1 MMIMKVRRTNKKRN
15 ALLVFEFLTKE
26 ASRRLIAGDNDG
38 SNKVL
43 TVLKQ
48 AYVSGT
54 ELHKEYRLANALLVT
69 SVSSSSVASRILTEA
84 RNASKSIDHEKLDIE
99 KTQLIAK
106 IEKLIDSSG
115 ALYEAQLSDYRLRST
130 IGNLLSDWRNGPLDI
145 GRQAQYEDQLI
156 EHLTAKQE
164 NLNAECEEDSEKL
177 SIGERRALISIMS
190 RKLEERWGD
199 ALNKDQKSLLRD
211 YVLSKDPT
219 QLLGKL
225 NKIRE
230 DAIKSIDS
238 CENIP
243 GSKSEYF
250 TKRLSES
257 KKAISNRLFETVDDE
272 SVSLGLLY
280 LKLIA
285 ESSEK
290 EES

>member
-1 MMIMKVRRTNKKRN
+1 MGARRTNKKRN

-26 ASRRLIAGDNDG
+26 ASRRLVAGDNEG

-43 TVLKQ
+43 SVVKQ
-48 AYVSGT
+48 AYALGT

-84 RNASKSIDHEKLDIE
+84 RSASKNLDHSKLDAE
-99 KTQLIAK
+99 KTQLIAR
-106 IEKLIDSSG
+106 IEKVIDPTG
-115 ALYEAQLSDYRLRST
+115 AIYEAQLADYRLRST
-130 IGNLLSDWRNGPLDI
+130 IGNLLSDWRNGTDDI

-156 EHLTAKQE
+156 EHLTVKRDDTIASD
-164 NLNAECEEDSEKL
+164 EDEADKMSV
-177 SIGERRALISIMS
+177 GERRALISVMS

-199 ALNKDQKSLLRD
+199 TLTKDQKSLLRD
-211 YVLSKDPT
+211 YVLAKEPS
-219 QLLGKL
+219 QLLSKL
-225 NKIRE
+225 NRIRE
-230 DAIKSIDS
+230 DAMKSIDS
-238 CENIP
+238 CSNIP
-243 GSKSEYF
+243 GSTSEYF

-257 KKAISNRLFETVDDE
+257 KQAIADKQFESVDDE

-285 ESSEK
+285 ESAEK

>member
-1 MMIMKVRRTNKKRN
+1 MGARRTNKKRN

-26 ASRRLIAGDNDG
+26 ASRRLVAGDNEG

-43 TVLKQ
+43 TVVKQ
-48 AYVSGT
+48 AYALGT

-84 RNASKSIDHEKLDIE
+84 RSASKNIDHDKLDSE
-99 KTQLIAK
+99 KTQLIAR
-106 IEKLIDSSG
+106 IEKTVDPTG
-115 ALYEAQLSDYRLRST
+115 AIYEAQLPDYRLRST
-130 IGNLLSDWRNGPLDI
+130 IGNLLSDWRNGTADI

-156 EHLTAKQE
+156 EHLTVKRSDDVAD
-164 NLNAECEEDSEKL
+164 EEDEADKMSV
-177 SIGERRALISIMS
+177 GERRALISVMS

-199 ALNKDQKSLLRD
+199 TLTKDQKSLLRD
-211 YVLSKDPT
+211 YVLAKEPA
-219 QLLGKL
+219 QLLNKL
-225 NKIRE
+225 NRIRE
-230 DAIKSIDS
+230 DAMKSIDS
-238 CENIP
+238 CSNIP
-243 GSKSEYF
+243 GSTSDYF

-257 KKAISNRLFETVDDE
+257 KQAIASKQFETVDDE

-285 ESSEK
+285 ESAEK